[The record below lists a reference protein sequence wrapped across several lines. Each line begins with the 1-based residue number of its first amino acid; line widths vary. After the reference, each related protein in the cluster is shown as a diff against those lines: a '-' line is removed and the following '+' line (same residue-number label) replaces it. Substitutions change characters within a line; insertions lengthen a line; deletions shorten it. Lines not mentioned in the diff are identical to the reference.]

1 MVLGQAAGQ
10 PGRAAYYSLCHLL
23 SLPHVT
29 CEMGT
34 TSGISQGSGQVDRMA
49 SDEALGPCRPSVD
62 DSSSLTGPRQMEI
75 SSPAWAQ
82 SEAGPGGEGMKHAG
96 AGG

>member
-10 PGRAAYYSLCHLL
+10 PGRAAYYGLCHLL

-34 TSGISQGSGQVDRMA
+34 MLGISQGSGQVNRMA

-82 SEAGPGGEGMKHAG
+82 SEAGPGVEGIRHAG